1 MEQRNEMLKEMR
13 VSEKRRGKMVRKK
26 NWDFFFSTSSSFRNI
41 STQFMMS

>member
-26 NWDFFFSTSSSFRNI
+26 NWDFFSTSSSFRNI